1 MARPL
6 RINFENAVYHIIARG
21 NRKEKI
27 FYSDEDKRLFQVKMN
42 KTFQKFSLI
51 CYAYCL
57 MDNHYHLFLKTPK
70 ANLSKAIHYLNTSYA
85 NYFSAKYRLSG
96 PLFQGRY
103 KSILVEQDEYSLVL
117 SAYLHLNPYRAQV
130 KDWQSYPA
138 SSLPDYLGK
147 RKQLI
152 ENLDTQFILQ
162 QFHPQL
168 TPAHRLYLQYLN
180 DNLDLKYPKEE
191 IRYSIALGSETF
203 LKKIE
208 QHISSYGRNREIQ
221 ATHLVSQFSSE
232 KIIDQIRQTFQI
244 SQEEVFLKKRGN
256 IYRLVALYLIKNNTS
271 LSLKEIGKIF
281 SMDYTAVSQAARRF
295 EERMSKDKKLKK
307 KVEAILRNLKTEMSN
322 VKT

>member
-307 KVEAILRNLKTEMSN
+307 KVEAILRNQKTEMSN

>member
-21 NRKEKI
+21 NRKDKI
-27 FYSDEDKRLFQVKMN
+27 FYSDKDKRLFQVKMN
-42 KTFQKFSLI
+42 KTFQKYSLI

-70 ANLSKAIHYLNTSYA
+70 ANLSKGMHDLNASYA

-103 KSILVEQDEYSLVL
+103 KSILVDQDQYSLVL
-117 SAYLHLNPYRAQV
+117 SAYIHLNPYRAQV
-130 KDWQSYPA
+130 KYWQSYSA
-138 SSLPDYLGK
+138 SSLLDYLGK
-147 RKQLI
+147 RDPLI

-162 QFHPQL
+162 QFHPQP
-168 TPAHRLYLQYLN
+168 THARRLYLQYLN

-191 IRYSIALGSETF
+191 IRYSIALDSETF

-221 ATHLVSQFSSE
+221 ATHLVSHLVSQSSPE
-232 KIIDQIRQTFQI
+232 KIIDQISQTFKI
-244 SQEEVFLKKRGN
+244 PQEEVFLKKRGN
-256 IYRLVALYLIKNNTS
+256 IYRLLAL
-271 LSLKEIGKIF
+271 
-281 SMDYTAVSQAARRF
+281 
-295 EERMSKDKKLKK
+295 
-307 KVEAILRNLKTEMSN
+307 
-322 VKT
+322 

>member
-281 SMDYTAVSQAARRF
+281 SMDYTVVSQAARRF
-295 EERMSKDKKLKK
+295 EERISKDKRLKK
-307 KVEAILRNLKTEMSN
+307 KVEAILRNQKTEMSN

>member
-1 MARPL
+1 
-6 RINFENAVYHIIARG
+6 
-21 NRKEKI
+21 
-27 FYSDEDKRLFQVKMN
+27 MN
-42 KTFQKFSLI
+42 KTFQKYSLI

-70 ANLSKAIHYLNTSYA
+70 ANLSQAMHDLNASYA

-103 KSILVEQDEYSLVL
+103 KSILVDQDEYSLVL
-117 SAYLHLNPYRAQV
+117 SAYIHLNPFRAQA

-138 SSLPDYLGK
+138 SSLLDYLGK
-147 RKQLI
+147 RDPLI

-168 TPAHRLYLQYLN
+168 HQARPLYLQYLQN
-180 DNLDLKYPKEE
+180 NLNLKYPKEE

-221 ATHLVSQFSSE
+221 ATHLVLQFPPE
-232 KIIDQIRQTFQI
+232 KVITIICNTFQI
-244 SQEEVFLKKRGN
+244 NPEELLAKRRGN
-256 IYRLVALYLIKNNTS
+256 VYRVLALYLIKNYTA
-271 LSLKEIGKIF
+271 LSLKEIGEIF

-295 EERMSKDKKLKK
+295 EDKISKDKSLKK
-307 KVEAILRNLKTEMSN
+307 KADVILKNLRKEMSN

>member
-162 QFHPQL
+162 RFHPQL

-281 SMDYTAVSQAARRF
+281 SMDYTVVSQAARRF
-295 EERMSKDKKLKK
+295 EERISKDKRLKK
-307 KVEAILRNLKTEMSN
+307 KVEAILRNQKTEMSN

>member
-1 MARPL
+1 M
-6 RINFENAVYHIIARG
+6 
-21 NRKEKI
+21 K
-27 FYSDEDKRLFQVKMN
+27 
-42 KTFQKFSLI
+42 
-51 CYAYCL
+51 
-57 MDNHYHLFLKTPK
+57 
-70 ANLSKAIHYLNTSYA
+70 
-85 NYFSAKYRLSG
+85 
-96 PLFQGRY
+96 QG
-103 KSILVEQDEYSLVL
+103 
-117 SAYLHLNPYRAQV
+117 
-130 KDWQSYPA
+130 
-138 SSLPDYLGK
+138 
-147 RKQLI
+147 KQWK
-152 ENLDTQFILQ
+152 
-162 QFHPQL
+162 
-168 TPAHRLYLQYLN
+168 QYLN

-191 IRYSIALGSETF
+191 IRYSIALGSEIF

-244 SQEEVFLKKRGN
+244 SQEELFLKKRGN

-307 KVEAILRNLKTEMSN
+307 KVETILRNQKTEMSN